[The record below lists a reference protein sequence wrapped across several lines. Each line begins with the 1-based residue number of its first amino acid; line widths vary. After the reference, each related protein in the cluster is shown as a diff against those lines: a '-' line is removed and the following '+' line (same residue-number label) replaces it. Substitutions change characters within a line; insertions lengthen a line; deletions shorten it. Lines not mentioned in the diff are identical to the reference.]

1 MEPNRARNWGR
12 AEHSVLVEQKFFIS
26 QTEIPRAKVLK
37 RDHFISKKK
46 TRRRREHWAGVN
58 FSCGWPFVIA
68 LGQLRDG
75 YDTISRTAIYASSVH
90 RV

>member
-37 RDHFISKKK
+37 RDHFVSKKK
-46 TRRRREHWAGVN
+46 QEEGAST
-58 FSCGWPFVIA
+58 
-68 LGQLRDG
+68 GQ
-75 YDTISRTAIYASSVH
+75 V
-90 RV
+90 